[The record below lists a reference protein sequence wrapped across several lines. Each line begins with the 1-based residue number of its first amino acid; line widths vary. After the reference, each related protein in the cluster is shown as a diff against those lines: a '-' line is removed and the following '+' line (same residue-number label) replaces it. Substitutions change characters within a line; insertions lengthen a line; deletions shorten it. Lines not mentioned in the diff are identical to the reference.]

1 MKFEVYPEGH
11 ENQFKNSLVSIG
23 SHAFRETALTD
34 FYVPESIAENGT
46 TLGESLFYRVGTLS
60 KIKLSKTVATING
73 VLNDSFVTQIEIDP
87 ESLYLQLD
95 GELPIIT
102 NGDGTVIELS
112 YGPIVGEDG
121 VYTVPNGVTKIGA
134 SAFEGQIT
142 LKKVVLPYTLQEI
155 GKNAFYN
162 CYSLE
167 EVVFMTDTDDAATG
181 VSNLTTMGESAFYNC
196 TALKAI
202 DLSRTKLTHIPAN
215 AFFNLS
221 LIHI

>member
-1 MKFEVYPEGH
+1 M
-11 ENQFKNSLVSIG
+11 
-23 SHAFRETALTD
+23 
-34 FYVPESIAENGT
+34 
-46 TLGESLFYRVGTLS
+46 S

-142 LKKVVLPYTLQEI
+142 LKKSFCPTPCR
-155 GKNAFYN
+155 K
-162 CYSLE
+162 
-167 EVVFMTDTDDAATG
+167 
-181 VSNLTTMGESAFYNC
+181 SAKTRFTIVTVWKKSC
-196 TALKAI
+196 
-202 DLSRTKLTHIPAN
+202 S
-215 AFFNLS
+215 
-221 LIHI
+221 